1 MSFGEPLFLLALL
14 VVPLALV
21 AYVRHQRTRR
31 AAAAAFVTPALQA
44 SVAPRTPGWRRHVP
58 LVAYALALTILIFA
72 LAKPQTTIAVP
83 VERASIMLT
92 TDYSGSMQATD
103 VPPTRL
109 EAARAAAQRFL
120 AQVPDAVRVGLVAFN
135 HNARLVESPTT
146 DRATVR
152 EAIAALEPSGGTA
165 TGEALALSLSALA
178 RQTDEEGQRVPA
190 AIILLSDGASVRGRP
205 PTQIAQRA
213 KDLKIPIYTVTL
225 GTAAGTIQVTR
236 SDGTTETRPVPPDPV
251 ESREV
256 ARISG
261 GRAYTADTAKD
272 LSAVY
277 DELGSRIGYRN
288 EKREITAVF
297 SGGALALLAAG
308 ALLSLHWF
316 RRLV

>member
-1 MSFGEPLFLLALL
+1 
-14 VVPLALV
+14 
-21 AYVRHQRTRR
+21 
-31 AAAAAFVTPALQA
+31 
-44 SVAPRTPGWRRHVP
+44 VP

-72 LAKPQTTIAVP
+72 LAKPQATVAVA

-103 VPPTRL
+103 VPPSRL
-109 EAARAAAQRFL
+109 RAARAAAERFL
-120 AQVPDAVRVGLVAFN
+120 SQVPDAVRVGLVAFN
-135 HNARLVESPTT
+135 QSARLAETPTT
-146 DRATVR
+146 DRAPVR
-152 EAIAALEPSGGTA
+152 AAIGALQPSGGTA
-165 TGEALALSLSALA
+165 TGEALALSLGVLA
-178 RQTDEEGQRVPA
+178 AQKDEEGRRVPS
-190 AIILLSDGASVRGRP
+190 AIILLSDGKSVRGRP

-225 GTAAGTIQVTR
+225 GTAAGTINVTR
-236 SDGTTETRPVPPDPV
+236 ANGTTVTRPVPPDPV

-277 DELGSRIGYRN
+277 AALGSRIGYRD
-288 EKREITAVF
+288 EKREITAAF